1 MILSKHWIR
10 GFTLIE
16 VLVALSLTS
25 IAILAVVGVWGT
37 LSLFSERSSMVDQ
50 LAAHIND
57 FLVLSQTSLMWTNW
71 REGTWHTNIERFPV
85 DVTIVWE
92 NPSLCVVKVQAT
104 YFVARRTNR
113 YEVETAFSRAYEEAF

>member
-1 MILSKHWIR
+1 MILSKHWIS

-50 LAAHIND
+50 LAVRIND
-57 FLVLSQTSLMWTNW
+57 FLVLSQTSMVWTNW
-71 REGTWHTNIERFPV
+71 REGTWHTNIDMFPV
-85 DVTIVWE
+85 DMTVIWK
-92 NPSLCVVKVQAT
+92 NSSLCVVKVQAT
-104 YFVARRTNR
+104 YLVARRTNH